1 MNVEM
6 HPRLMLQRG
15 DIRLPVKPPIHKQ
28 GISWEEMTVNL
39 SKEAARRR
47 RQIERGQLKAS
58 PQ

>member
-1 MNVEM
+1 M